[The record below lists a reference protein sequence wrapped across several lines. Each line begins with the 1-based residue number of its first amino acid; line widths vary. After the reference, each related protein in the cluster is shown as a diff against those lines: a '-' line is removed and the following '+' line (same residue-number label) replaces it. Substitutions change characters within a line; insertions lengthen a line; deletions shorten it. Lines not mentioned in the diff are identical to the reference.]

1 MQGRETMQ
9 SNIWDANGAIP
20 MWGPSTTESSMEST
34 VISGMRNEVGGVMDE
49 PQAEPVDRAALSAI
63 SQLSRRERE
72 VLQELVDGK
81 SHEAAAQE
89 LYISHHTFRTHVKNI
104 LTKLGAHSS
113 IEAVSIAVCA
123 GVRPSRM
130 HAAED
135 ADDPNADRGSDGSR

>member
-1 MQGRETMQ
+1 MQ
-9 SNIWDANGAIP
+9 SGIWDANGAIP
-20 MWGPSTTESSMEST
+20 MWGPSARGSAMESS
-34 VISGMRNEVGGVMDE
+34 VLARIRNEGGIPMDE
-49 PQAEPVDRAALSAI
+49 PQSEPVDVAAVSAI

-81 SHEAAAQE
+81 SHEAAAQD

-130 HAAED
+130 HVAEESTEARTD
-135 ADDPNADRGSDGSR
+135 GADGFH

>member
-1 MQGRETMQ
+1 MQ

-20 MWGPSTTESSMEST
+20 MWGPSTAESSMESSTESSMEST
-34 VISGMRNEVGGVMDE
+34 VIERMRNEVSMHMEE
-49 PQAEPVDRAALSAI
+49 PRGEPVDVAAVSAI

-81 SHEAAAQE
+81 SHEAAAQD

-130 HAAED
+130 HAVED
-135 ADDPNADRGSDGSR
+135 ANEPGAGH

>member
-1 MQGRETMQ
+1 MQ
-9 SNIWDANGAIP
+9 SDIWDVNGAIP
-20 MWGPSTTESSMEST
+20 MWGPSASASSMETS
-34 VISGMRNEVGGVMDE
+34 VLARIRNEGGIAMDE
-49 PQAEPVDRAALSAI
+49 PQGEPVDVAAVSAI
-63 SQLSRRERE
+63 AQLSRREHE

-81 SHEAAAQE
+81 SHEAAAQD

-130 HAAED
+130 HVAEESSESRTD
-135 ADDPNADRGSDGSR
+135 GADGLQ

>member
-1 MQGRETMQ
+1 MQ
-9 SNIWDANGAIP
+9 SDIWDANGAIP
-20 MWGPSTTESSMEST
+20 MWGPAARESSTMESS
-34 VISGMRNEVGGVMDE
+34 VIERMDAEMGVQMIE
-49 PQAEPVDRAALSAI
+49 SPGEPVDRAAVSAI
-63 SQLSRRERE
+63 AQLSPRERE

-81 SHEAAAQE
+81 SHDAAAQD

-130 HAAED
+130 RDAGELHED
-135 ADDPNADRGSDGSR
+135 AGSHPPEGSTRH